1 MNFELNPQQ
10 LRRLNIRIDP
20 MALDKTLPQKLSYLA
35 PYQGHLIPD
44 PEEDALVGD

>member
-20 MALDKTLPQKLSYLA
+20 MVLDKTLPQKLSYLA
-35 PYQGHLIPD
+35 PYPGHFIPD
-44 PEEDALVGD
+44 LEDALVNA